1 MSSDL
6 DLLFTAAEIAD
17 RESMRTWR
25 SADLEVEIAYL
36 ERDKAELRE
45 RLDEALEV
53 IQALSEDQH
62 EVTYLVTNGFSQ
74 PHPGYVC

>member
-1 MSSDL
+1 MRTKSDL
-6 DLLFTAAEIAD
+6 ATYA
-17 RESMRTWR
+17 
-25 SADLEVEIAYL
+25 ADLEVEIAYL